1 MVTPAWV
8 ITGFLDSGKT
18 TLMNRLIEEE
28 LEEQEILAILF
39 ENGDIPLTQNGQVR
53 RLVYS
58 KDRLEEAPFEIAES
72 IRDSLMD
79 NPVDLVIIEWN
90 GMEHFHKLEEML
102 LQFSMKPVLSIEK
115 VIYAAEED
123 RLRGRISD
131 AGAISMSQIAASDCA
146 YLRVGETEQIS
157 GEGKALFDI
166 NPDIHIFT
174 GGKWERFAKRLFRY
188 DIKPQMWLLSAVV
201 LTVLYLA
208 VMPALGQSG
217 FSFQAFFT
225 VFLGVFL
232 QAVPFLAIGV
242 LLSSAIQV
250 YVQPEW
256 IQRKF
261 PKQVIAGQLF
271 AIVAGFCLP
280 VCDCASIPVFK
291 SLVKK
296 GVPMPAAVTFMLVSP
311 VINPVVI
318 LSTWYAFNGNVRMI
332 AARCGLGVLCAVL
345 SGLTCLVCPPKKV
358 LLTDDARHP
367 VNAGGLRSGADLMQG
382 QAGGCRVYDDPAGN
396 PERSSRFFMM
406 MRHAQNEFFAVGKYL
421 LTGIFVSTVFQDMQ
435 PAMIR
440 SGAGIPLAASILFM
454 MAMAF
459 VLSLCSSSDAVVARS
474 MAGVFPVGAL
484 MGFLVFGPM
493 MDIKNIAM
501 LLGGFRAKFAA
512 RLLVT
517 AFLICFV
524 AVLMFASLGS
534 GGIRI

>member
-28 LEEQEILAILF
+28 LEDQEILAILF
-39 ENGDIPLTQNGQVR
+39 ENGDIPLAQNGQVR

-72 IRDSLMD
+72 IRDSLTD
-79 NPVDLVIIEWN
+79 HPVDLVMIEWN

-146 YLRVGETEQIS
+146 YLRVGETERIS

-201 LTVLYLA
+201 LTVLYLV

-217 FSFQAFFT
+217 FSFQAFLT

-261 PKQVIAGQLF
+261 PKQVITGQLF

-280 VCDCASIPVFK
+280 VCDCASIPVFQ

-345 SGLTCLVCPPKKV
+345 SGLTYLVCPPGKV
-358 LLTDDARHP
+358 LLTDDA
-367 VNAGGLRSGADLMQG
+367 G
-382 QAGGCRVYDDPAGN
+382 QAGGCRDYDDPAEN